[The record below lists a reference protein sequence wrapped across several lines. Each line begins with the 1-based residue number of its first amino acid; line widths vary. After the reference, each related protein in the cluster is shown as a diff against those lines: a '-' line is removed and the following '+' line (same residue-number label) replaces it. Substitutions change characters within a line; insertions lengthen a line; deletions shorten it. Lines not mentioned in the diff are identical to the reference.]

1 MNYCDEN
8 GCMNRKRNLVEE
20 PIEMKNIHVLPT
32 DNYSP
37 LVHST
42 NKYGGYFKSEHYSP
56 MKEMG
61 DSYQNIYITIDEEI
75 KEGDWVYCLT
85 ENRVLISNV
94 SYSKLDDRFKI
105 ILTTDNDLIKNGVQA
120 IDDEFLEWFVKNTS
134 CEEVKTYIVKLCTN
148 CGQQHC
154 DNIDC
159 RGYKDETQYLISF
172 PNNTT
177 QRIITY
183 CDGYEVNTEKIIIPK
198 EEPKQETLEEAAE
211 KLILEYQLGNTG
223 KIDIE
228 DAKEMLIEFAKYQAE
243 RMYSKEDL
251 KEVYFSAIKSTGEG
265 RNGEFASGNSPVDI
279 KKEFTEEFEEWFE
292 QFKKK

>member
-1 MNYCDEN
+1 MSKDKPHGFCETPHENCTMNYCDEN

-85 ENRVLISNV
+85 ENTVLISNV

-105 ILTTDNDLIKNGVQA
+105 ILTTDNDLIKDGVQA
-120 IDDEFLEWFVKNTS
+120 IDDEFLEWFVKNPS
-134 CEEVKTYIVKLCTN
+134 CESVHVYN
-148 CGQQHC
+148 Q
-154 DNIDC
+154 
-159 RGYKDETQYLISF
+159 TQV
-172 PNNTT
+172 
-177 QRIITY
+177 
-183 CDGYEVNTEKIIIPK
+183 GYEYDEYHFILEEPFIEYTNTNDCTSMIYNPK
-198 EEPKQETLEEAAE
+198 EETLEED
-211 KLILEYQLGNTG
+211 LLNTAIQVVG
-223 KIDIE
+223 DNNITTI
-228 DAKEMLIEFAKYQAE
+228 KEFLVKHKWQAE
-243 RMYSKEDL
+243 RMYSEE
-251 KEVYFSAIKSTGEG
+251 EVFNLCREFAIFVQ
-265 RNGEFASGNSPVDI
+265 RNGPSY
-279 KKEFTEEFEEWFE
+279 KKQQEWFE
-292 QFKKK
+292 QFKRKA

>member
-1 MNYCDEN
+1 
-8 GCMNRKRNLVEE
+8 MNRKRNLVEE

-42 NKYGGYFKSEHYSP
+42 NKYGGYFKSENYSP

-120 IDDEFLEWFVKNTS
+120 INDEFLEWFVKNPS
-134 CEEVKTYIVKLCTN
+134 CEWV
-148 CGQQHC
+148 
-154 DNIDC
+154 
-159 RGYKDETQYLISF
+159 
-172 PNNTT
+172 
-177 QRIITY
+177 
-183 CDGYEVNTEKIIIPK
+183 EVNHFGMCCSNQLIAQCINCNQYNPAYKIIIPK

-211 KLILEYQLGNTG
+211 QYV
-223 KIDIE
+223 IDE
-228 DAKEMLIEFAKYQAE
+228 SYLPVYKEECERSFKNGALWQAE
-243 RMYSKEDL
+243 RMYSEEDL
-251 KEVYFSAIKSTGEG
+251 KEAFEAGHKKGFSGYPNTE
-265 RNGEFASGNSPVDI
+265 NW
-279 KKEFTEEFEEWFE
+279 KELPFEKWFE